1 MIPSILII
9 GVSLLLFGYW
19 FRYTCLLIL
28 TAKTATDYTSEVA
41 EANQLYFRQ
50 VQSALHQDASRSF
63 AQLEAKLDRDYAMLC
78 RLLQRAGSTQIA
90 DDTLEQHMLRADYQM
105 MRMWQRVSRTL
116 WPAQAL
122 RALEE
127 MSLVVAHFANSMGER
142 DCTNQA
148 SS

>member
-41 EANQLYFRQ
+41 EANQLHFRQ
-50 VQSALHQDASRSF
+50 VQNILRADADGSL
-63 AQLEAKLDRDYAMLC
+63 AQLEANLNRDYAMLC
-78 RLLQRAGSTQIA
+78 CLLQQAGSTEIA

-105 MRMWQRVSRTL
+105 MRAFHRLSRTV
-116 WPAQAL
+116 WPAQS
-122 RALEE
+122 RKALEE

-142 DCTNQA
+142 GYAQNI
-148 SS
+148 

>member
-9 GVSLLLFGYW
+9 GVSLALFAYW

-50 VQSALHQDASRSF
+50 VQNVLSSDAVRSF
-63 AQLEAKLDRDYAMLC
+63 AQLEAKLNRDYAMLS
-78 RLLQRAGSTQIA
+78 RLMQQAGSQTVG
-90 DDTLEQHMLRADYQM
+90 DDTLEQHMLRADYQI
-105 MRMWQRVSRTL
+105 MRTWHRVSRTM
-116 WPAQAL
+116 WPAQSIK
-122 RALEE
+122 ALEE

-142 DCTNQA
+142 GCAT
-148 SS
+148 SSY